1 MQRPNTTRRLHADAE
16 RMSADAAAA
25 RQRQRTVVGELKA
38 NRARLIDTI
47 AGQAAELE
55 RLRTTDDIASG
66 RERPDLSYLFIVT
79 YGRSGSTLLQGI
91 LSSTPGVMIRGENGA
106 VLQDLFRFHDTAS
119 GHRDRLT
126 VNRVNQIPKTHPWWG
141 IDGYRDETAL
151 RDMRMLMLET
161 VLRPDPGTRVVGFK
175 EIYWMPD
182 RLPDYLAFIRAVFPG
197 ARFVLNTRNLD
208 DVAKSKWWARNPDAL
223 HELELMEKQYVDA
236 LAALGDDAYRVH
248 FDDYVADPVV
258 LRGLFEWLGEPWNE
272 QRVRAVMSVEH
283 SY

>member
-1 MQRPNTTRRLHADAE
+1 VQRPKTTRRMYTDAV
-16 RMSADAAAA
+16 AA
-25 RQRQRTVVGELKA
+25 RQRQRAIVGELKA

-55 RLRTTDDIASG
+55 RLRTADDIALG

-91 LSSTPGVMIRGENGA
+91 LSSTPGVTIRGENGA

-126 VNRVNQIPKTHPWWG
+126 RNRVNQIPETHPWWG

-151 RDMRMLMLET
+151 RDMRTLMLET

-175 EIYWMPD
+175 EIYWMPE
-182 RLPDYLAFIRAVFPG
+182 RLPDYLAFIRTVFPG

-208 DVAKSKWWARNPDAL
+208 DVAKSKWWARNADAR
-223 HELELMEKQYVDA
+223 HELELMEKQFVDG
-236 LAALGDDAYRVH
+236 LAELGDDAYRVH
-248 FDDYVADPVV
+248 FDDYVADPSV
-258 LRGLFEWLGEPWNE
+258 LRGLFEWLGEPWDE
-272 QRVRAVMSVEH
+272 ERVRAVMSVEH